1 MPCYDTSSSAIA
13 EAHSALQSIAS
24 RLFLHGE
31 KSVELCR
38 LPSLWMH
45 ELLQRLASEQQVFI
59 LRRSAGFAYSFVSLL
74 RAEPINCKVTLLP
87 LAMRELLRH
96 VAQGLADAETQGLAD
111 GALTEQEQ
119 GLAHETDTRVA
130 TSTNTRAST
139 STTAST
145 GTGARAST
153 SSWRMCVHALN
164 VLRMILI
171 DATLGP
177 DLDAFIAGDDQHTL

>member
-1 MPCYDTSSSAIA
+1 M
-13 EAHSALQSIAS
+13 Q
-24 RLFLHGE
+24 
-31 KSVELCR
+31 
-38 LPSLWMH
+38 

-74 RAEPINCKVTLLP
+74 RAEPTSCKVTLLP

-96 VAQGLADAETQGLAD
+96 VAQGLDDAERQGLAD
-111 GALTEQEQ
+111 DTFDEQGQ
-119 GLAHETDTRVA
+119 GLADETTTHA
-130 TSTNTRAST
+130 AT

-145 GTGARAST
+145 TTNTSATTKTST

-177 DLDAFIAGDDQHTL
+177 DLDAFIAGK